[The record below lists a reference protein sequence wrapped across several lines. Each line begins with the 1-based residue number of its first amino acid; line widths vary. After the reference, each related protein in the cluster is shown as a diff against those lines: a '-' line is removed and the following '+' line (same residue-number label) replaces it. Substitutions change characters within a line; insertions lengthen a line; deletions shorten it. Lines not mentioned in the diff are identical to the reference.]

1 MSLPTAKLS
10 KKMTRRAF
18 LVCGLQIGFAGVL
31 AIRLQ
36 HLQVDQ
42 ADEFRLMA
50 DENRINVRL
59 ISPKRGEIYDR
70 NGVILARNEQSF
82 RITLVEEEADNVNDV
97 LNKLSQL
104 IPITPDDI
112 EQTIK
117 ELQKKSPFLPVTIVD
132 RVTWDDVS
140 IVASNAPVLPG
151 ITPETGLSRHY
162 PLGSYFTHVVGYVG
176 PVSSR
181 DLEKREIP
189 DPLLKIPRFQIGK
202 SRLEA
207 SFENLL
213 RGKAGARNIE
223 VNAAGRVMQE
233 LDRRESE
240 AGKNLK
246 LTIEAGLQCYTQ
258 ARLGEES
265 ASAVVMDSQ
274 TGELL
279 ALTSS
284 PSFDP
289 NKFVR
294 GISHRDYNSLLED
307 KRKPLLSKSVQGS
320 YPPGST
326 FKMITAIAALEAGV
340 IDEKTTVFCPGHLEI
355 SGKKKYCWK
364 SGGHGKVNLE
374 KSLRE
379 SCDVFYYD
387 IALKVGIEKIGEVA
401 RRFGLG
407 EKHDISLSV
416 ENAGLV
422 PSKAWKRRRRDSDWL
437 IGDTANAAI
446 GQGDVLAS
454 PLQLAVMA
462 ARLATGKMIK
472 PKLIA
477 ETGKTKTEEESVTAY
492 PSHLKAVRKAM
503 YNVSNAR
510 NGTAYRS
517 RVIDDTFRMAGKTGT
532 SQVFTITE
540 AERIKGVK
548 SNEALE
554 WGRRDHAL
562 FVCFAPFDDPKIAV
576 SVVVEHGGSGST
588 TAAPIAR
595 DILLQALYNGAPP
608 VSAYPVKD
616 REEILQQQKFFDDLL
631 PNLTSGEKVET

>member
-18 LVCGLQIGFAGVL
+18 LVCGLQLGLGGVL
-31 AIRLQ
+31 AARLRY
-36 HLQVDQ
+36 LQVEQ
-42 ADEFRLMA
+42 ANQFRLMA

-70 NGVILARNEQSF
+70 NGIILARNEQSF
-82 RITLVEEEADNVNDV
+82 RITLVEEETDNVKEV
-97 LNKLSQL
+97 LDKLSQL
-104 IPITPDDI
+104 ILITPDDI
-112 EQTIK
+112 EQIIE
-117 ELQKKSPFLPVTIVD
+117 ELKKNAPFLPVTVAD

-151 ITPETGLSRHY
+151 ITPETGLSRQY
-162 PLGSYFTHVVGYVG
+162 PLGSYFTHIVGYVG

-181 DLEKREIP
+181 DLEKRKSP

-207 SFENLL
+207 SFEDLL
-213 RGKAGARNIE
+213 RGEAGARNIE
-223 VNAAGRVMQE
+223 VNAAGRVIQE
-233 LDRRESE
+233 LDRQESK
-240 AGKNLK
+240 AGTNLM
-246 LTIEAGLQCYTQ
+246 LTIDARLQCYTQ

-265 ASAVVMDSQ
+265 ASAVVMDCH

-284 PSFDP
+284 PSYDP
-289 NKFVR
+289 NKFVQ
-294 GISHRDYNSLLED
+294 GISHEDYKALLED
-307 KRKPLLSKSVQGS
+307 ERKPLVSKSVQGA

-326 FKMITAIAALEAGV
+326 FKMITAIAALENKV

-364 SGGHGKVNLE
+364 SGGHGSVNLV

-387 IALKVGIEKIGEVA
+387 IALKVGIKKIGEVA
-401 RRFGLG
+401 RRFGFG
-407 EKHDISLSV
+407 EKHDISMSV

-422 PSKAWKRRRRDSDWL
+422 PSKEWKRRKRDGDWL

-454 PLQLAVMA
+454 PLHLAVMT

-477 ETGKTKTEEESVTAY
+477 HTGLTESEQKSVTLDAA
-492 PSHLKAVRKAM
+492 HLKAVRKAM
-503 YNVSNAR
+503 YNASNSR
-510 NGTAYRS
+510 TGTAYRS
-517 RVIDDTFRMAGKTGT
+517 RVIADDFRMAGKTGT

-540 AERIKGVK
+540 AERKKGIT
-548 SNEALE
+548 SNEYRE
-554 WGRRDHAL
+554 WNRRDHAL
-562 FVCFAPFDDPKIAV
+562 FVCFAPFNDPKIAM
-576 SVVVEHGGSGST
+576 SVVVEHGGSGSA

-595 DILLQALYNGAPP
+595 DILLQALYKGAPP
-608 VSAYPVKD
+608 VTAYPVKD
-616 REEILQQQKFFDDLL
+616 REDISHQQKLFEDLL
-631 PNLTSGEKVET
+631 PNLASEENVET